1 MRTSCV
7 ISKRDYII
15 EFLETAG
22 EEHQKVIRC
31 LLSESDRR
39 KCSFLRLLKNQLSD
53 RVELIDEAWAFE
65 KILVVVTDYVRCYH
79 APAAAKQKLYSE
91 LYALCKHLGQTHNI
105 RDYLDYLN
113 AMQAP
118 VADDITIALIKHL
131 HSRNGITKEEF
142 AEKYRVDKKTV
153 QNRIQSLSGNPK
165 YKPTRIAGHMV
176 HVPVKATCGDRKRDE
191 DKRYYTPNT
200 MNPVILQLNTTQV
213 ASLLQSFFYSNN
225 EDNIIPMDLAIDVWC
240 QLSEYTKE
248 RIRAIFCKNDAA
260 FSAFI
265 EEVNSESQS
274 LDYKFMTESEMLDD
288 RDLGSREQLSI
299 AEKGMICD
307 IVLLSPYRTRKKQSI
322 YFDPYE
328 GYYVA
333 SSVDNPDDRITFTI
347 DEFHSLSESV

>member
-7 ISKRDYII
+7 ISKREYIVD
-15 EFLETAG
+15 FLGTANG
-22 EEHQKVIRC
+22 SHQNVVNRILYENGGIKY
-31 LLSESDRR
+31 
-39 KCSFLRLLKNQLSD
+39 SFLNLLKNLLSD
-53 RVELIDEAWAFE
+53 KVEILNETWAYE
-65 KILVVVTDYVRCYH
+65 KVLAVLSDYIRSYH
-79 APAAAKQKLYSE
+79 APAAVKQRLYIE
-91 LYALCKHLGQTHNI
+91 IYALCEHLGQIHNV
-105 RDYLDYLN
+105 RDYAEALRELH
-113 AMQAP
+113 AP
-118 VADDITIALIKHL
+118 VTEDITIALIKHL
-131 HSRNGITKEEF
+131 HSRDGITKEEF

-200 MNPVILQLNTTQV
+200 MNPVILQLNTTQA
-213 ASLLQSFFYSNN
+213 ASLLQSFFYSNK

-240 QLSEYTKE
+240 QLSEYTRE
-248 RIRAIFCKNDAA
+248 RVRAIFCKNDAA

-274 LDYKFMTESEMLDD
+274 LDYRFMTESEMLND
-288 RDLGSREQLSI
+288 RDLGSREQLSL

-307 IVLLSPYRTRKKQSI
+307 IVLLSPYRTRKKQRI
-322 YFDPYE
+322 YFDPYD
-328 GYYVA
+328 GHYVA
-333 SSVDNPDDRITFTI
+333 SSADNPDDRITFTM